1 MPVRP
6 AQWSLGSRNSMA
18 SLLGSRE
25 GAVGS
30 RHGMLA
36 WHGMPPT
43 SSCAA
48 AVGSIPS
55 LMRSMRRRLR
65 MLPEAPMLPCS
76 IYLSTYLPTYLY
88 LSRPIRPKRLSKQ
101 CLHKA
106 EAAEARNPEQS

>member
-1 MPVRP
+1 
-6 AQWSLGSRNSMA
+6 
-18 SLLGSRE
+18 
-25 GAVGS
+25 
-30 RHGMLA
+30 MLA

-43 SSCAA
+43 SCAA

-76 IYLSTYLPTYLY
+76 IYLPTYRPTYVY
-88 LSRPIRPKRLSKQ
+88 LGRLGNKRLSKQ